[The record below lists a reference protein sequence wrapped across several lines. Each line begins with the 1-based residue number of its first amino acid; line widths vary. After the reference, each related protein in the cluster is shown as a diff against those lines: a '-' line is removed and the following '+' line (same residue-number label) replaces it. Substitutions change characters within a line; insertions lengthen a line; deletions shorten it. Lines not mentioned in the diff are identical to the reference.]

1 MISLKEKKE
10 KEKVRE
16 DKSKGYI
23 YIGKA
28 MDLLNK
34 EVGKLYWERPQR
46 QMIVF
51 GASGSGKSEFLTRL
65 MYEDIVNGF
74 QSFNIDPK
82 GSKSWLEAFFKACD
96 KIGVLYDKEG
106 GPIVFALN
114 YPEVSFRF
122 NPLYGMDPHQIAS
135 VIASGLP
142 DSKEPFWWNISYEI
156 TLAIALGLH
165 ARGMRQI
172 CFGDIYEFL
181 NVQKIEELRRK
192 ILDVYTVSQSSE
204 IEQALTIL
212 DKIASYDPQYFPRV
226 NSTLRTYLTRLIT
239 GKTGYLLNVKTDRDI
254 LRERIRAG
262 KLRFFAFLNA
272 EKEGQTAYD
281 VARLLFAWL
290 LAVVGE
296 YSKEFEVIEP
306 QLRVNVD
313 EATEVGFWEIN
324 KAIRLVRE
332 RNVAIKLFTQSPS
345 GFKSAFKQNGDNIVQ
360 DIINNCDCRIAF
372 SINEPEDQEY
382 FARMS
387 GELLKPKP
395 IIHKSSIALTYQQLP
410 LVEPRKFGGLPAGWG
425 YAFLD
430 SRVYLFYSPLVPDRR
445 RVKVVWKEEEKE
457 NKGSEEL
464 VIDLH
469 KFIELLVMMMRIKQ
483 NAMSFILEGLKD
495 PQLEE
500 FRAEFEKYFIH
511 HFEDFEKILRWM
523 DGVKSVAS
531 VVKGKNP
538 LKNISLIDHSLR
550 VARNAIEELKAKE
563 DIPQDEKERIVLAS
577 LAHDLGKATAQVGDY
592 TMSDHVEKTVEVLSK
607 LEVDERII
615 KLASQHHEKK
625 KDPSLEVVKT
635 ADHKAREE
643 ETYLVEDQIIS
654 LLYEKLD
661 TSVLWDMLS
670 SRANED
676 EEYKVWT
683 YKTFLCVKKEYLEN
697 WIANKLSLRPT
708 EGALKE
714 VLSCELKT
722 FTLIKGREPV
732 LTGRFYV
739 FSHIPDLQEL
749 ERRKVGHKLWAGVK
763 IEEIPQI

>member
-1 MISLKEKKE
+1 MIGALLRKWRKEEQKDYRK
-10 KEKVRE
+10 
-16 DKSKGYI
+16 YI
-23 YIGKA
+23 CIGKA
-28 MDLLNK
+28 IDLTTK

-51 GASGSGKSEFLTRL
+51 GASGGGKSEFLTRL

-82 GSKSWLEAFFKACD
+82 GSKSWLEAFFKACE
-96 KIGVLYDKEG
+96 KIGVLYDREG
-106 GPIVFALN
+106 GPIVFAIN

-122 NPLYGMDPHQIAS
+122 NPLYGLEPHQIAS

-165 ARGMRQI
+165 ARGVKQI

-192 ILDVYTVSQSSE
+192 ILDVYTTNQTPE

-239 GKTGYLLNVKTDRDI
+239 GKTGYLLNVKTERDI
-254 LRERIRAG
+254 LRERLRAG

-296 YSKEFEVIEP
+296 YSREFEVIEP

-345 GFKSAFKQNGDNIVQ
+345 GFKSAFKQNGENIVQ

-387 GELLKPKP
+387 GEMLKPKP

-430 SRVYLFYSPLVPDRR
+430 GKVYFFYSPLVPDRR
-445 RVKVVWKEEEKE
+445 KVKIVWKEEEDKKE
-457 NKGSEEL
+457 PAD
-464 VIDLH
+464 VVVDLH
-469 KFIELLVMMMRIKQ
+469 KIMELLVLMQKIKQ
-483 NAMSFILEGLKD
+483 NAMSFIVEGLKD

-500 FRAEFEKYFIH
+500 FRKEYEKYFIH

-550 VARNAIEELKAKE
+550 TAKKAIEELRERK
-563 DIPQDEKERIVLAS
+563 DIPQEEKERIVLAS
-577 LAHDLGKATAQVGDY
+577 LAHDLGKATAQVADY
-592 TMSDHVEKTVEVLSK
+592 SMSDHTKKTVEILEK
-607 LEVDERII
+607 LGVDARII
-615 KLASQHHEKK
+615 ELASKHHEKSA
-625 KDPSLEVVKT
+625 DESLQIVKS

-643 ETYLVEDQIIS
+643 ETHMVEDQIIA

-661 TSVLWDMLS
+661 TNLLWETLS
-670 SRANED
+670 NLANQD
-676 EEYKVWT
+676 QEYRVCT
-683 YKTFLCVKKEYLEN
+683 YKTFMCVRKGFLEN
-697 WIANKLSLRPT
+697 WIGNKLGIRPT
-708 EGALKE
+708 ENAIKE
-714 VLSCELKT
+714 VLSAQVKKLV
-722 FTLIKGREPV
+722 LIKGKEP
-732 LTGRFYV
+732 LLEDHFYLLDNANV
-739 FSHIPDLQEL
+739 PEL
-749 ERRKVGHKLWAGVK
+749 EKRKVGNKLWASVR
-763 IEEIPQI
+763 IEELNQETP

>member
-1 MISLKEKKE
+1 MRTLFWKRKEKTK
-10 KEKVRE
+10 
-16 DKSKGYI
+16 DYSKYI

-28 MDLLNK
+28 MDLTTK

-82 GSKSWLEAFFKACD
+82 GSKSWLEAFFKVCD
-96 KIGVLYDKEG
+96 KIGVLYDREG

-122 NPLYGMDPHQIAS
+122 NPLYGLEPHQIAS

-165 ARGMRQI
+165 ARGVKQI

-192 ILDVYTVSQSSE
+192 ILDVYTTSQTPE

-239 GKTGYLLNVKTDRDI
+239 GKTGYLLNVKTEGDI
-254 LRERIRAG
+254 LRERLRAG

-296 YSKEFEVIEP
+296 YSREFEVIEP

-345 GFKSAFKQNGDNIVQ
+345 GFKSAFKQNGENIVQ
-360 DIINNCDCRIAF
+360 DIINNCDCRIVF

-387 GELLKPKP
+387 GEMLKPKP

-430 SRVYLFYSPLVPDRR
+430 GKVYFFYSPLVPDRR
-445 RVKVVWKEEEKE
+445 KVKIVWREEEDEKE
-457 NKGSEEL
+457 SADVVVDLYKLAEL
-464 VIDLH
+464 IVILQ
-469 KFIELLVMMMRIKQ
+469 RIKQ

-500 FRAEFEKYFIH
+500 FGKEYEKYFIH
-511 HFEDFEKILRWM
+511 YFEDFEKILRWM

-550 VARNAIEELKAKE
+550 TARKAIEELRERE

-577 LAHDLGKATAQVGDY
+577 LAHDLGKATAQVADY
-592 TMSDHVEKTVEVLSK
+592 NMSDHTEKTVEILEK
-607 LEVDERII
+607 LEVDPRII
-615 KLASQHHEKK
+615 ELARKHHEKSS
-625 KDPSLEVVKT
+625 DESLKVVKT

-643 ETYLVEDQIIS
+643 ETEIVEEQVIAM
-654 LLYEKLD
+654 LYEKLD
-661 TSVLWDMLS
+661 TALLWDTLS
-670 SRANED
+670 NLANQD
-676 EEYKVWT
+676 EEYRVFT
-683 YKTFLCVKKEYLEN
+683 YKTFMCVKKGFLEN
-697 WIANKLSLRPT
+697 WIANKLGIRPT
-708 EGALKE
+708 ENAIKE
-714 VLSCELKT
+714 VLTTEIKKLVLLKG
-722 FTLIKGREPV
+722 KEP
-732 LTGRFYV
+732 LLENLFYV
-739 FSHIPDLQEL
+739 FNNANVPEL
-749 ERRKVGHKLWAGVK
+749 EKRKVGSKLWAGVK
-763 IEEIPQI
+763 IEEF